1 MIINDEEFGYMHLNT
16 SKAEKDITKEDIEQL
31 KEIARKV
38 KEQRKIDEYVNN
50 K

>member
-16 SKAEKDITKEDIEQL
+16 SKTEKDITKEDIEQL